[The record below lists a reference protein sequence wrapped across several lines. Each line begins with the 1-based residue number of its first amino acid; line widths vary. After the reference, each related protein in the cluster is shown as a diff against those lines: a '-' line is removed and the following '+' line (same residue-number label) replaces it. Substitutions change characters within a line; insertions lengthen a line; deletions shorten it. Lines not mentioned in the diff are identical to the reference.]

1 MSLSSTEAEK
11 EMSKEQ
17 FPQGWDEARV
27 KNVLKHY
34 EQMDDDAMIA
44 DDDAAAELKGQTL
57 MVIPTEYVSAV
68 RELIERKTSA

>member
-1 MSLSSTEAEK
+1 
-11 EMSKEQ
+11 MSKEQ
-17 FPQGWDEARV
+17 FPPGWDEARV

-34 EQMDDDAMIA
+34 EQMDDDTMIA
-44 DDDAAAELKGQTL
+44 EDDAAAELKGQTL

>member
-1 MSLSSTEAEK
+1 
-11 EMSKEQ
+11 MSKEQ
-17 FPQGWDEARV
+17 FPPGWDEARV

-34 EQMDDDAMIA
+34 EQVDDDTMIA
-44 DDDAAAELKGQTL
+44 EDDAAAELKGQTL

>member
-1 MSLSSTEAEK
+1 
-11 EMSKEQ
+11 MSKEQ